1 MLNGL
6 SYIPSFFLRPVRLFQ
21 TYDRADFRPD
31 LIAGLTVAIVLLP
44 QAIAYAMIAELP
56 PQVGLYT
63 AVVAAIVGGLWGS
76 SNHLHTGPTNT
87 VSLLVLSILS
97 PIVMPGS
104 PEFIAIAGLM
114 AIMVG
119 IFRLTMGLARLGM
132 LVNFVSDSVIVGFMA
147 GAGILIG
154 VNQVRH
160 LLRLEF
166 PSFAALTD
174 TIQNIFA
181 YLPEAHWPS
190 LGLGLGVM
198 LLIILLRRFSPKLP
212 SPLIGII
219 LASVFVWLLDL
230 DQQGVKVVGE
240 LPRGLPPLT
249 KLPRLNINLIGQL
262 STGVLAVGMI
272 GLVEAMSIARSIAS
286 QTGQRLDSNQEFVGQ
301 GLASMMSGF
310 FSGYTT
316 SGSFVR
322 SAVNYTTG
330 AKTPLAGVFSG
341 LMVLLAML
349 VLAPLAVYIPRTALA
364 GILIVTAA
372 GMIDRREMV
381 RIWHG
386 ARGDAI
392 IMVVTLL
399 ATLLLPLEFAVLTGI
414 LFSLARY
421 LMKTSE
427 PKVQVVLPDSE
438 FKHILPQPSKEPCPQ
453 LGIVEIL
460 GDLYFG
466 AVNHVEY
473 IIHKNLAQHSE
484 QRFLLL
490 RMHSVNHC
498 DISGIHMLETLLR
511 TYRERG
517 GDLFLTQVREPVH
530 LLMKSTGF
538 YDHLGADHFLPQDE
552 AISHIFYK
560 ILDPAICIYE
570 CNVRAFKECQNLP
583 KQTYQLDI
591 PLQTEIPPETVADI
605 SPQELWQKLC
615 NGQTPPMV
623 IDVREPR
630 EFKRGHIPEAR
641 LIPLPEM
648 LSDPPNLPD
657 DQEIVFVCRGGRRST
672 RVTHSLQRKGYQN
685 VRVLR
690 GGMLAWEAAG
700 LLQAVE
706 L

>member
-21 TYDRADFRPD
+21 TYDRADLRPD

-87 VSLLVLSILS
+87 VSLLVLSILA
-97 PIVMPGS
+97 PIVLPGS
-104 PEFIAIAGLM
+104 PEFLAIAGLM

-160 LLRLEF
+160 LLRLDVH
-166 PSFAALTD
+166 SSAALTD

-181 YLPEAHWPS
+181 YLPEVHWPS
-190 LGLGLGVM
+190 LSLGLGVM
-198 LLIILLRRFSPKLP
+198 LLIVLLRRFSPKLP

-219 LASVFVWLLDL
+219 LASVIVWLLGL

-240 LPRGLPPLT
+240 LPRSLPPLT
-249 KLPRLNINLIGQL
+249 TLPRLNINLIGQL
-262 STGVLAVGMI
+262 STGMLAVGLI

-301 GLASMMSGF
+301 GLACIASGL

-341 LMVLLAML
+341 LIVLLAML
-349 VLAPLAVYIPRTALA
+349 VLAPLAAYIPRTALA
-364 GILIVTAA
+364 GILIVTAS

-421 LMKTSE
+421 LLKTSE

-438 FKHILPQPSKEPCPQ
+438 FKHILPQPSKEPCTQ
-453 LGIVEIL
+453 LGLVEIL

-466 AVNHVEY
+466 AVNHVEEV
-473 IIHKNLAQHSE
+473 IHKNLAQHPE

-498 DISGIHMLETLLR
+498 DISGIHMLEALLR

-538 YDHLGADHFLPQDE
+538 YDHLGADHFLPQDD
-552 AISHIFYK
+552 AISQIFYR

-570 CNVRAFKECQNLP
+570 CNVRAYKECQNLP
-583 KQTYQLDI
+583 KQTYQLDF
-591 PLQTEIPPETVADI
+591 PLQTEIPPESVADI

-615 NGQTPPMV
+615 NGQTPPIV

-648 LSDPPNLPD
+648 LSDPPDLPD
-657 DQEIVFVCRGGRRST
+657 DREVVFVCRGGRRST

-700 LLQAVE
+700 LLEAFE